1 MKVHMKPKEHESKGW
16 EQRNKE
22 IYKEYNVPYIAGLCE
37 DDFLQE
43 QNL

>member
-1 MKVHMKPKEHESKGW
+1 MKVHMKLEEHESRGG
-16 EQRNKE
+16 EQRKKE
-22 IYKEYNVPYIAGLCE
+22 KYKKYNVPYIAGLCE